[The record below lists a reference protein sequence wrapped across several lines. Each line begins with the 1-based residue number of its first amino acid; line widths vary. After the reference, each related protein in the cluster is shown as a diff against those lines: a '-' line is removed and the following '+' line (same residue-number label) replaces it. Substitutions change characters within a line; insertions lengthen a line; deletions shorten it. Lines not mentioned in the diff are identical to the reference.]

1 MNTFLFVWNP
11 TKWNWT
17 TLEQTIDQLEQTGKV
32 SERWSC
38 ISHKS
43 IRPGDRAFLVKVGS
57 NPKGIMGAGFVS
69 TPPFLSKHWSGE
81 EKMVHRVMIDF
92 EALLNPDKEPIL
104 TLDILNQGNLRKQTW
119 TPQSSGISIRQ
130 EVTAEL
136 EAVWFDF
143 LTTQKIRN
151 NPFKL
156 TETEEQKVYTEGIPN
171 QVTLTKYERNP
182 FARKVCLDHYGFSCT
197 ICEFNFEK
205 EYGQVGKDFIH
216 VHHLNRIST
225 VGKEYQID
233 PINDLRPVCPNCHS
247 IIHRRKTPYSIEEMI
262 EFKKIG

>member
-1 MNTFLFVWNP
+1 
-11 TKWNWT
+11 
-17 TLEQTIDQLEQTGKV
+17 
-32 SERWSC
+32 
-38 ISHKS
+38 
-43 IRPGDRAFLVKVGS
+43 
-57 NPKGIMGAGFVS
+57 
-69 TPPFLSKHWSGE
+69 
-81 EKMVHRVMIDF
+81 MIDF

-262 EFKKIG
+262 EFKKSG